1 MRRIPSIFN
10 KASTPIFIRLAC
22 NGFAQAFAT
31 IGTVLIIRMGFDKLI
46 VNDGVADN
54 IMILK
59 IGAGLFLFA
68 IMLGWLLTRE
78 RIDAEKI
85 GQNYIHRIRMML
97 FRHMSRLG
105 LRTLQQRS
113 RGGVLLR
120 FIGDLNALKRWIS
133 LGLVRLL
140 VAGISTFCS
149 LTALAFINWR
159 LALAAGIVLGLGAVY
174 CLSLGKPIRDTTRE
188 SRRRRVYLATNISEK
203 ISNMAVVQVFGQTR
217 RETRRVSRQS
227 GRLVT
232 AQIKRAEKIG
242 QIRGATLTIT
252 ALAGAVVLL
261 TGAREIGLGQT
272 TPGTVVAAMT
282 IVGMLTPALRDLS
295 RIYEYWQ
302 DSRISVEKIEDF
314 INIPRQRAAR
324 SSLPEL
330 KPGPGYIEIKGVKL
344 DGLLHDINATAKPGS
359 NIIVKGGNGTGKS
372 TLLFMIAGLIEPDE
386 GEIFI
391 DGQDI
396 FKHNQDS
403 VRRTISMV
411 SPDLPLLRGTLKKNL
426 IYRCPD
432 VSEEE
437 MERIWKLCGIDEII
451 KTFPQGLDTRIT
463 EEGDNL
469 SFGQRQKISL
479 ARAISGNPQVILL
492 DEADVHLDAEASSI
506 FTKIISDF
514 KGTILWVTHNK
525 ELSSFRDDKVWLIEK
540 GTLVQGTEARKKQA

>member
-1 MRRIPSIFN
+1 MRRLPSIFN
-10 KASTPIFIRLAC
+10 KTSTPIFIRLAC

-31 IGTVLIIRMGFDKLI
+31 ICTVLIIRMGFDRLI
-46 VNDGVADN
+46 VSNQVVDN
-54 IMILK
+54 APVLK
-59 IGAGLFLFA
+59 IGAGLCFCA

-133 LGLVRLL
+133 LGLVRML

-159 LALAAGIVLGLGAVY
+159 LALAAGIVLGAGAAY

-203 ISNMAVVQVFGQTR
+203 ISNMAVVQVFGQAR
-217 RETRRVSRQS
+217 RETRRVNRQS

-252 ALAGAVVLL
+252 ALAGAAVLL

-302 DSRISVEKIEDF
+302 DSRISVEKLEDF
-314 INIPRQRAAR
+314 INIPKQRAAR

-330 KPGPGYIEIKGVKL
+330 EPGPGHIELKGIKL
-344 DGLLHDINATAKPGS
+344 NGLLHSINATAKSGS

-372 TLLFMIAGLIEPDE
+372 TLLFMLSGLIEPDE
-386 GEIFI
+386 GEILL

-403 VRRTISMV
+403 VRRVISMV
-411 SPDLPLLRGTLKKNL
+411 SPDLPLLRGTLRKNL
-426 IYRCPD
+426 LYRCSD
-432 VSEEE
+432 VSTEE
-437 MERIWKLCGIDEII
+437 MERIWNLCGIDEII
-451 KTFPQGLDTRIT
+451 NTLPQGLDTRIT
-463 EEGDNL
+463 EEGSNL

-479 ARAISGNPQVILL
+479 ARAILGNPQVILL
-492 DEADVHLDAEASSI
+492 DEADVHLDNEASSI

-514 KGTILWVTHNK
+514 KGTILWVTHNNDLASFK
-525 ELSSFRDDKVWLIEK
+525 EDHVWLIENE
-540 GTLVQGTEARKKQA
+540 TLVVR